1 MLLTQ
6 LCSIMTF
13 VAQQLKHIRQ
23 ELLNHVTLVAVSK
36 THPVELI
43 MQAYE
48 AGQRHFG
55 ENRVQEMVAKHAEM
69 PKDIYWHLIGHLQ
82 RNKVGEIA
90 PFVHL
95 IHGIDSE
102 RLLLEVD
109 KQATLHHRII
119 DVLLQFHIATEETK
133 FGFELEEAETMLRS
147 EQIHHLANVRIVGV
161 MGMASFTNNALQ
173 VRQEFRQL
181 KGIYDSLKQ
190 HFFSN
195 QSHFSTLS
203 MGMSGDYELA
213 VEEGSTMVRVGS
225 AIFGQRE

>member
-1 MLLTQ
+1 
-6 LCSIMTF
+6 MTF
-13 VAQQLKHIRQ
+13 VAQQLEHIRQ
-23 ELLNHVTLVAVSK
+23 ELPNHVTLVAVSK

-69 PKDIYWHLIGHLQ
+69 PKDICWHLIGHLQ
-82 RNKVGEIA
+82 RNKVCEIA

-109 KQATLHHRII
+109 KQAALNHRII
-119 DVLLQFHIATEETK
+119 DVLLQFHIASEETK
-133 FGFELEEAETMLRS
+133 FGFELEEAETMLAS
-147 EQIHHLANVRIVGV
+147 EQIKRLANVRAVGV
-161 MGMASFTNNALQ
+161 MGMASFTNNTIQ

-181 KGIYDSLKQ
+181 KSIYDSLKQ
-190 HFFSN
+190 HFFAD

-203 MGMSGDYELA
+203 MGMSGDYALA

-225 AIFGQRE
+225 AIFGQRDFH

>member
-1 MLLTQ
+1 
-6 LCSIMTF
+6 MTF
-13 VAQQLKHIRQ
+13 VTQQLERIRQ
-23 ELLNHVTLVAVSK
+23 ELPSQVTLVAVSK
-36 THPVELI
+36 SHPVELI
-43 MQAYE
+43 MQAFE

-69 PKDIYWHLIGHLQ
+69 PKDIFWHLIGHLQ

-109 KQATLHHRII
+109 KQAALNHRII

-133 FGFELEEAETMLRS
+133 FGFELEEAEAMLQS
-147 EQIHHLANVRIVGV
+147 EQMQRLAHLRIVGV

-190 HFFSN
+190 HYFLN

-203 MGMSGDYELA
+203 MGMSGDYVLA

-225 AIFGQRE
+225 AIFGQRDYH

>member
-1 MLLTQ
+1 
-6 LCSIMTF
+6 MTF
-13 VAQQLKHIRQ
+13 VTQQLERIRQ
-23 ELLNHVTLVAVSK
+23 ELPSQVTLVAVSK

-69 PKDIYWHLIGHLQ
+69 PKDIFWHLIGHLQ

-102 RLLLEVD
+102 RLLLEVN
-109 KQATLHHRII
+109 KQAALNQRII

-133 FGFELEEAETMLRS
+133 FGFELEEAENMLAL
-147 EQIHHLANVRIVGV
+147 EQIKRLANVRIVGV
-161 MGMASFTNNALQ
+161 MGMASYTDNTSQ
-173 VRQEFRQL
+173 IRQEFRQL
-181 KGIYDSLKQ
+181 KTIFNSLQK

-195 QSHFSTLS
+195 QPHFSTLS

-213 VEEGSTMVRVGS
+213 VEEGSTMIRVGS
-225 AIFGQRE
+225 AIFGQRDFH